1 MAASESAMSGG
12 ELETWLPVPGFES
25 LYEISSNGQV
35 RSMGRAVTAR
45 DGRTLPIAARLIRPY
60 DKHAG
65 SPTVSLWKDNRRTD
79 RAVHVLMQQVFGV
92 LPAMQPVPDA
102 GEPERWLPVGGY
114 EGLYEVSD
122 LGRVRSFHAGRGK
135 GKRGGLLRPAPT
147 GVYAHLC
154 VVLCQ
159 GGESHTRLVHHLVL
173 EAFVGPRPDGMEALH
188 GPGGA
193 LDNRLVN
200 LSWGTKSENQ
210 GRDRV
215 RDGTSNRGERQWQS
229 KLTEADVIECR
240 RRYAAG
246 ERLTVLVSEYGTTT
260 GGMST
265 AISGKTWSW
274 LPGAVPVDHKRH
286 GRQGEAHSR
295 AKLTAEIV
303 LECRRRFSNGEN
315 SYALAREFGVAQP
328 TMHAAIVG
336 RSWAHV

>member
-1 MAASESAMSGG
+1 MATDDAMPGD
-12 ELETWLPVPGFES
+12 EVERWLPVARWEGF
-25 LYEISSNGQV
+25 YEVSDKSRVRRLERVETARNGREMRLAAQMV
-35 RSMGRAVTAR
+35 HSWKKGSGYPAVTLRAG
-45 DGRTLPIAARLIRPY
+45 GRSA
-60 DKHAG
+60 
-65 SPTVSLWKDNRRTD
+65 SP
-79 RAVHVLMQQVFGV
+79 AVHTLVQRAFGIT
-92 LPAMQPVPDA
+92 PAMQPVPDA
-102 GEPERWLPVGGY
+102 GEPERWLPVPGH
-114 EGLYEVSD
+114 EGLYDVSD

-159 GGESHTRLVHHLVL
+159 GGEAKTRLVHQLVL
-173 EAFVGPRPDGMEALH
+173 EAFVGPRPEGLEALH

-193 LDNRLVN
+193 LDNRLRN
-200 LSWGTKSENQ
+200 LSWDTRQKNQ

-240 RRYAAG
+240 RRYADG

-274 LPGAVPVDHKRH
+274 LPGAVPVDRKRH
-286 GRQGEAHSR
+286 GTQGAAHHS

-303 LECRRRFSNGEN
+303 LECRARYANGETT
-315 SYALAREFGVAQP
+315 YALAEEFGVRQP
-328 TMHAAIVG
+328 SMQKAIAG
-336 RSWAHV
+336 KSWTHV